1 MDSIALAV
9 PPFDALTRDGG
20 RWQRFKKV
28 TSMRVLIAE
37 HDHPLYTRL
46 LQAAAPELEVLT
58 SGDSA
63 QLSRLAADCPVWLGQ
78 PDLLA
83 TLMRQGHQP
92 QWLQSTWAGI
102 TPLLASGLQRNYR
115 LTRAVG
121 IFGQVMAEYVLTY
134 ILGHE
139 REVMARL
146 VSQVERKWDNRMGQS
161 LVGRKVLIVGAGD
174 IGQTVAQFLQP
185 FGVELYAIARTA
197 REQALFKEVGT
208 LEDLPRLVGA
218 VDYVVN
224 LLPNTPDTHD
234 LYDAELFAQF
244 NPTGVF
250 INAGRGVAV
259 VDADLVEALRVGHIA
274 AAVIDVCRQE
284 PLPAKHPFWTAWG
297 LLLTGHSSAP
307 TSPSL
312 MVQLFVDN
320 LRAFQAGQPMR
331 GEVDFA
337 RGY

>member
-1 MDSIALAV
+1 
-9 PPFDALTRDGG
+9 
-20 RWQRFKKV
+20 
-28 TSMRVLIAE
+28 MRVLIAE
-37 HDHPLYTRL
+37 HDYPLYAKL
-46 LQAAAPELEVLT
+46 LQQAAPQLDILT

-63 QLSRLAADCPVWLGQ
+63 ELAHMAADCPVWLGQ

-83 TLMRQGHQP
+83 TLLRQGHTP

-102 TPLLASGLQRNYR
+102 TPLLADGLGRDYR
-115 LTRAVG
+115 LSRAVG

-134 ILGHE
+134 MLGHE

-146 VSQVERKWDNRMGQS
+146 VSQVERKWDSRTGQS

-174 IGQTVAQFLQP
+174 IGQTVAQFLLP
-185 FGVELYAIARTA
+185 FGVELYAVASSA
-197 REQALFKEVGT
+197 REQAPFKEVTT
-208 LEDLPRLVGA
+208 LSELPRLVGQM
-218 VDYVVN
+218 DYVIN

-234 LYDAELFAQF
+234 LYDAELFAVF
-244 NPTGVF
+244 NPNGVF
-250 INAGRGVAV
+250 MNVGRGVAV
-259 VDADLVEALRVGHIA
+259 VDADLVEALRQGHLAGAI
-274 AAVIDVCRQE
+274 IDVCRQE

-307 TSPSL
+307 TSPQM

-320 LRAFQAGQPMR
+320 LRAFQAGEITY
-331 GEVDFA
+331 GEVDFE

>member
-1 MDSIALAV
+1 
-9 PPFDALTRDGG
+9 
-20 RWQRFKKV
+20 
-28 TSMRVLIAE
+28 MRVLIAE
-37 HDHPLYTRL
+37 HDYPLYARL
-46 LQAAAPELEVLT
+46 LQQAAPDLDVQS

-63 QLSRLAADCPVWLGQ
+63 QLAHMAADCPVWLGQ

-83 TLMRQGHQP
+83 TLLRQGHQP

-102 TPLLASGLQRNYR
+102 TPLLAEGLPRTHR
-115 LTRAVG
+115 VTRAVG

-134 ILGHE
+134 MLGHE

-174 IGQTVAQFLQP
+174 IGQTVARFLQP
-185 FGVELYAIARTA
+185 FGVELYAIASSA
-197 REQALFKEVGT
+197 REQAPFKEVAA
-208 LEDLPRLVGA
+208 LSDLPRLVGQM
-218 VDYVVN
+218 DYVIN
-224 LLPNTPDTHD
+224 LLPDTLDTHD
-234 LYDAELFAQF
+234 VYDAALFAQF
-244 NPTGVF
+244 NPDGVF
-250 INAGRGVAV
+250 INVGRGVAV
-259 VDADLVEALRVGHIA
+259 VDADLVEALRLGHLA
-274 AAVIDVCRQE
+274 AAIIDVCRQE

-307 TSPSL
+307 TSPTM

-320 LRAFQAGQPMR
+320 LRAYQAGETMR
-331 GEVDFA
+331 GEVDLE

>member
-1 MDSIALAV
+1 MAAGNG
-9 PPFDALTRDGG
+9 FN
-20 RWQRFKKV
+20 KV
-28 TSMRVLIAE
+28 RSMRVLIAE
-37 HDHPLYTRL
+37 QDYSLYAQL
-46 LQAAAPELEVLT
+46 LQQAAPELQVHT

-63 QLSRLAADCPVWLGQ
+63 QLAQLAADCPVWLGQ

-83 TLMRQGHQP
+83 TLLRQGHTP
-92 QWLQSTWAGI
+92 QWVQSTWAGI
-102 TPLLASGLQRNYR
+102 TPLLAEGLGRDYR
-115 LTRAVG
+115 LSRAVG

-134 ILGHE
+134 MLGHE

-146 VSQVERKWDNRMGQS
+146 VSQVERKWDNRTGQS

-185 FGVELYAIARTA
+185 FGVELYAIASSA
-197 REQALFKEVGT
+197 REQAPFTEVAT
-208 LEDLPRLVGA
+208 LGDLPRLVSQM
-218 VDYVVN
+218 DYVIN
-224 LLPNTPDTHD
+224 LLPNTPETHD
-234 LYDAELFAQF
+234 LYDAELFALF
-244 NPTGVF
+244 NPNAVF

-259 VDADLVEALRVGHIA
+259 VDADLVEALRLGHLSGAI
-274 AAVIDVCRQE
+274 IDVCRQE

-307 TSPSL
+307 TSPPM
-312 MVQLFVDN
+312 MVQLFIDN
-320 LRAFQAGQPMR
+320 LRAYQAGEPLR

>member
-1 MDSIALAV
+1 
-9 PPFDALTRDGG
+9 
-20 RWQRFKKV
+20 
-28 TSMRVLIAE
+28 MRVLIAE
-37 HDHPLYTRL
+37 QDYSLYAQL
-46 LQAAAPELEVLT
+46 LQQAAPELQVHT

-63 QLSRLAADCPVWLGQ
+63 QLAQLAADCPVWLGQ

-83 TLMRQGHQP
+83 TLLRQGHTP
-92 QWLQSTWAGI
+92 QWVQSTWAGI
-102 TPLLASGLQRNYR
+102 TPLLAEGLGRDYR
-115 LTRAVG
+115 LSRAVG

-134 ILGHE
+134 MLGHE

-146 VSQVERKWDNRMGQS
+146 VSQVERKWDNRTGQS

-185 FGVELYAIARTA
+185 FGVELYAIASSA
-197 REQALFKEVGT
+197 REQAPFTEVAT
-208 LEDLPRLVGA
+208 LGDLPRLVSQM
-218 VDYVVN
+218 DYVIN
-224 LLPNTPDTHD
+224 LLPNTPETHD
-234 LYDAELFAQF
+234 LYDAELFALF
-244 NPTGVF
+244 NPNAVF

-259 VDADLVEALRVGHIA
+259 VDADLVEALRLGHLAGAI
-274 AAVIDVCRQE
+274 IDVCRQE

-307 TSPSL
+307 TSPPM
-312 MVQLFVDN
+312 MVQLFIDN
-320 LRAFQAGQPMR
+320 LRAYQAGEPLR

>member
-1 MDSIALAV
+1 
-9 PPFDALTRDGG
+9 
-20 RWQRFKKV
+20 
-28 TSMRVLIAE
+28 MRVLIAE
-37 HDHPLYTRL
+37 HDHAVYARL
-46 LQAAAPELEVLT
+46 LRQAAPELEVLT

-63 QLSRLAADCPVWLGQ
+63 ELSRLAADCPVWLGQ

-83 TLMRQGHQP
+83 TLLRQGHQP

-102 TPLLASGLQRNYR
+102 TPLLVDGLPRHYR

-139 REVMARL
+139 REVLARL
-146 VSQVERKWDNRMGQS
+146 VSQVERKWDNRLGQS
-161 LVGRKVLIVGAGD
+161 LVGRKVLIVGTGD
-174 IGQTVAQFLQP
+174 IGQSVAQFLLP
-185 FGVELYAIARTA
+185 FGVKLYGIASQA
-197 REQALFKEVGT
+197 REQAPFIEVAG
-208 LEDLPRLVGA
+208 LEDLGRLVGE

-224 LLPNTPDTHD
+224 LLPNTPSTHD
-234 LYDAELFAQF
+234 LYDAALFKQF
-244 NPTGVF
+244 KSTGLF
-250 INAGRGVAV
+250 INVGRGVSV
-259 VDADLVEALRVGHIA
+259 VDGDLVQALKDGHLA
-274 AAVIDVCRQE
+274 GAVIDVCRQE
-284 PLPAKHPFWTAWG
+284 PLPQRHPFWTAWG

-307 TSPSL
+307 TSPEL

-320 LRAFQAGQPMR
+320 LRAYETKQALR

>member
-1 MDSIALAV
+1 
-9 PPFDALTRDGG
+9 
-20 RWQRFKKV
+20 
-28 TSMRVLIAE
+28 MRVLIAE
-37 HDHPLYTRL
+37 QDHPLYAQL
-46 LQAAAPELEVLT
+46 LGEAAPDLEVLT

-63 QLSRLAADCPVWLGQ
+63 ELSRLAADCPVWLGQ

-83 TLMRQGHQP
+83 TLLRQGHRP

-102 TPLLASGLQRNYR
+102 TPLLAEGLGRDYR
-115 LTRAVG
+115 LSRAVG

-134 ILGHE
+134 MLGHE

-146 VSQVERKWDNRMGQS
+146 VSQVERKWDNRTGQS

-185 FGVELYAIARTA
+185 FGVELYAIASSA
-197 REQALFKEVGT
+197 REQAPFTEVAT
-208 LEDLPRLVGA
+208 LGDLPRLVSQM
-218 VDYVVN
+218 DYVIN
-224 LLPNTPDTHD
+224 LLPNTPETHD
-234 LYDAELFAQF
+234 LYDAELFALF
-244 NPTGVF
+244 NPNAVF

-259 VDADLVEALRVGHIA
+259 VDADLVEALRLGHLAGAI
-274 AAVIDVCRQE
+274 IDVCRQE

-307 TSPSL
+307 TSPPM
-312 MVQLFVDN
+312 MVQLFIDN
-320 LRAFQAGQPMR
+320 LRAYQAGEPLR
-331 GEVDFA
+331 GEVDFE

>member
-1 MDSIALAV
+1 
-9 PPFDALTRDGG
+9 
-20 RWQRFKKV
+20 
-28 TSMRVLIAE
+28 MRVLIAE
-37 HDHPLYTRL
+37 QDYSLYAQL
-46 LQAAAPELEVLT
+46 LQQAAPELQVHT

-63 QLSRLAADCPVWLGQ
+63 QLAQLAADCPVWLGQ

-83 TLMRQGHQP
+83 TLLRQGHTP
-92 QWLQSTWAGI
+92 QWVQSTWAGI
-102 TPLLASGLQRNYR
+102 TPLLAEGLGRDYR
-115 LTRAVG
+115 LSRAVG

-134 ILGHE
+134 MLGHE

-146 VSQVERKWDNRMGQS
+146 VSQVERKWDNRTGQS

-185 FGVELYAIARTA
+185 FGVELYGLASSA
-197 REQALFKEVGT
+197 REQAPFTEVAT
-208 LEDLPRLVGA
+208 LGDLPRLVTQM
-218 VDYVVN
+218 DYVIN
-224 LLPNTPDTHD
+224 LLPNTPETHD
-234 LYDAELFAQF
+234 LYDAELFALF
-244 NPTGVF
+244 NPNAVF

-259 VDADLVEALRVGHIA
+259 VDADLVEALRLGHLAGAI
-274 AAVIDVCRQE
+274 IDVCRQE

-307 TSPSL
+307 TSPPM
-312 MVQLFVDN
+312 MVQLFIDN
-320 LRAFQAGQPMR
+320 LRAYQAGEPLR

>member
-1 MDSIALAV
+1 
-9 PPFDALTRDGG
+9 
-20 RWQRFKKV
+20 
-28 TSMRVLIAE
+28 MRVLIAE
-37 HDHPLYTRL
+37 HDYSLYTQL
-46 LQAAAPELEVLT
+46 LQHAVPDLEIQS
-58 SGDSA
+58 SGDSE
-63 QLSRLAADCPVWLGQ
+63 QLSRMAAECPVWLGQ

-83 TLMRQGHQP
+83 TLLRQGHQP

-102 TPLLASGLQRNYR
+102 TPLLAEGLPRNYR

-134 ILGHE
+134 MLGHE

-146 VSQVERKWDNRMGQS
+146 LSQVERKWDDRKGQS
-161 LVGRKVLIVGAGD
+161 LAGRKVLIVGAGD

-185 FGVELYAIARTA
+185 FGIELYAIATTP
-197 REQALFKEVGT
+197 RELAPFKEVAP
-208 LEDLPRLVGA
+208 LSDLPRLVGQ
-218 VDYVVN
+218 VDYVIN
-224 LLPNTPDTHD
+224 LLPNTPETHD
-234 LYDAELFAQF
+234 VYDAELFAQF
-244 NPTGVF
+244 NPNGVF

-259 VDADLVEALRVGHIA
+259 VDADLVEALRQGHLA
-274 AAVIDVCRQE
+274 AAIIDVCRQE

-307 TSPSL
+307 TSPPM

-320 LRAFQAGQPMR
+320 LRAYQAEQALR
-331 GEVDFA
+331 GEVDFE